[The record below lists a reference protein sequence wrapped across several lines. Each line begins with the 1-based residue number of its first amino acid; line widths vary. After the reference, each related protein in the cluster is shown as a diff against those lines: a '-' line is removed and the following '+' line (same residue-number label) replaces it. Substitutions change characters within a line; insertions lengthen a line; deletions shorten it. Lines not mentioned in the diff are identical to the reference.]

1 MGATALG
8 LLVVFIGIASVIPL
22 WRGHTPQYPSPDS
35 IAVLEQIT
43 LGGSPQWVLIR
54 GANRSNPLLLFLHGG
69 PGMPTMYLAHD
80 FQQELEQN
88 FVVVQWDRR
97 GAGKS
102 FASGLSGQ
110 EMTVSR
116 EIEDT
121 IELIDQLR
129 SRLHQKKIYLV
140 GFSYGSYLGIL
151 VAQRHPELLHAYIGI
166 GQMACSDQESR
177 TLQDTWIREQATR
190 NADNDALDE
199 LNGRKPLDR
208 EKWLFKYGA
217 EIHSARNWWPLLWSG
232 LRSQDTPFKT
242 CSTLREAWILPP
254 VNCDTTPSPALSLK
268 TCRLCKFQSTFSRV
282 DSTTP
287 IQHHA
292 PFGCSTKLERPR
304 RRLFGSSIRPILSFW
319 TSQLDL
325 PPKCGALPR
334 KRCPNNSASYGA
346 GLNKIK
352 GFSCR
357 VPHGAFYVF
366 PNITKTGW
374 PSKKL
379 ADALLDDAGVAAL
392 SGTAFGD
399 FGEGYLRFSVANSI
413 ENIDKALDR
422 IDAWTKKN
430 L

>member
-1 MGATALG
+1 MRSKHLGRVAGATALG
-8 LLVVFIGIASVIPL
+8 LLLVFIGIASVIPL

-35 IAVLEQIT
+35 IAALEQIT

-102 FASGLSGQ
+102 FAGGLSGP

-190 NADNDALDE
+190 SADNDALDE
-199 LNGRKPLDR
+199 LNGESRSIVRNGSSNTARRFIPR
-208 EKWLFKYGA
+208 AIGGHCYGVGFA
-217 EIHSARNWWPLLWSG
+217 H
-232 LRSQDTPFKT
+232 RSTPFKT
-242 CSTLREAWILPP
+242 CSTLREAWILPL
-254 VNCDTTPSPALSLK
+254 VNCDTTSSPALSLK

-292 PFGCSTKLERPR
+292 PFGCSIKSERPR

-319 TSQLDL
+319 TSHLDL
-325 PPKCGALPR
+325 PQKCGALPR
-334 KRCPNNSASYGA
+334 KRCPNNSATLRCRPEQDQRFLLSRPTWRVLCFSKYHEDGMAIEKA
-346 GLNKIK
+346 G
-352 GFSCR
+352 R
-357 VPHGAFYVF
+357 RAP
-366 PNITKTGW
+366 
-374 PSKKL
+374 
-379 ADALLDDAGVAAL
+379 
-392 SGTAFGD
+392 
-399 FGEGYLRFSVANSI
+399 
-413 ENIDKALDR
+413 
-422 IDAWTKKN
+422 
-430 L
+430 